1 MKSTAD
7 DEESAL
13 FAAPTAPHNTV
24 LAILFALSF
33 SHLLND
39 TMQSLLPAIY
49 PLLKTSFD
57 LSFTQV
63 GLITLTNQ
71 LTASLLQ
78 PLVGLYTDRYP
89 KPYSLAVG
97 MGFTL
102 AGLVLLGL
110 ATHFAVILAAA
121 ALVGMGSSVF
131 HPEASRV
138 ARMASGGRHGF
149 AQSLFQVGGN
159 AGTSFGP
166 LLAAL
171 IIMPGG
177 RKEVLWFSLV
187 ALAGIVV
194 LTKVGHWYRENA
206 FRLKPSAKID
216 AGGSPLRSR
225 KVFSALAIL
234 VALVFS
240 KYFYLTSMTSYY
252 TFFLTE
258 KFHFS
263 AESTAPITFSSS
275 SSSPSRRERS
285 SAARWEIA
293 SDESASSGPR
303 SSAWLPSPCS
313 CPTPISSRPGFS
325 PSSSA
330 SFSPPPF
337 PPSSCLCAGTGA
349 RQGRHDR
356 RIIFRPR
363 LRHGRHRLGRARE
376 TGRCDEHH
384 VRVRGLLVSAPDRN
398 PDLVPA
404 RCGKEVDVGSIGL
417 IRRMRLMGRS
427 PSPNSP
433 RSYECRYVFRRFSRY
448 S

>member
-1 MKSTAD
+1 MRASPENPPILTDGEDTAFTPP
-7 DEESAL
+7 A
-13 FAAPTAPHNTV
+13 TPHNTV

-49 PLLKTSFD
+49 PLLHSEFA

-110 ATHFAVILAAA
+110 ASHFAMILVAA

-171 IIMPGG
+171 IILPYG
-177 RKEVLWFSLV
+177 RGQVLWFSLI

-194 LTKVGHWYRENA
+194 LTNVGHWYRKNA
-206 FRLKPSAKID
+206 YRLKRAPKGY
-216 AGGSPLRSR
+216 AGGSRLDRR
-225 KVFSALAIL
+225 RVFMALSVLI
-234 VALVFS
+234 ALVFS

-252 TFFLTE
+252 TFYLIQKFQLSVQASEYFLFIFLFAVAAGTFIGGPVGDRIGRKRVIWGSILGVAPFTLLLPYANLVE
-258 KFHFS
+258 CGILTAIIGVILASAFS
-263 AESTAPITFSSS
+263 AI
-275 SSSPSRRERS
+275 
-285 SAARWEIA
+285 
-293 SDESASSGPR
+293 
-303 SSAWLPSPCS
+303 
-313 CPTPISSRPGFS
+313 
-325 PSSSA
+325 
-330 SFSPPPF
+330 
-337 PPSSCLCAGTGA
+337 
-349 RQGRHDR
+349 
-356 RIIFRPR
+356 
-363 LRHGRHRLGRARE
+363 
-376 TGRCDEHH
+376 
-384 VRVRGLLVSAPDRN
+384 LVYAQE
-398 PDLVPA
+398 LVPGNVGMIA
-404 RCGKEVDVGSIGL
+404 GLFFGLAFGMGGIGSAVLGKLADVTSIT
-417 IRRMRLMGRS
+417 
-427 PSPNSP
+427 
-433 RSYECRYVFRRFSRY
+433 YVFQVCSFLPLIGILTWFLPDVEKKR
-448 S
+448 